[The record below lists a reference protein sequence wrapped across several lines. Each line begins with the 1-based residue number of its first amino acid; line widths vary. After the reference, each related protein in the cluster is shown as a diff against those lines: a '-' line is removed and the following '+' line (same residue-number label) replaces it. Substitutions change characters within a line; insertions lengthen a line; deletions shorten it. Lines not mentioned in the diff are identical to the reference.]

1 MADETELANLK
12 ALVERLTRDNEL
24 LHENQHS
31 QSGESSADDPMTPSG
46 NPEPVATESND
57 RPSVATSAT
66 PNPGESAEVNK
77 PLQNQA
83 ELLMEALRSVLEHT
97 PKDRGK
103 RLPMSRPELFDGSHA
118 AFRLWWEKLR
128 DYMGINSPSLPT
140 DLLKIQT
147 VGMYMKGGA
156 YSWYQTR
163 RRRMEAKGLTDDW
176 ESFKSAVIERFTDR
190 MERRKDFQK
199 MRDLEYKGDVQ
210 TYLATLEEMNDR
222 VGMTGE
228 ALKDTIASAIS
239 PEMHRNIFLRYG
251 RFPAS
256 DADLIEAVREAG
268 VIEEEILLSATQIK
282 KKKEAKESSS
292 AGKSTKDQKNTKDSK
307 DSKGTGQPSPTAKD
321 QGTANRPKRD
331 FSHLPRVWEKMADA
345 LKGVDQKQVD
355 KFKELRKDCWRCGW
369 DGHRTVNCRRSRD
382 RDNNTLPP
390 TPPAANDPT
399 PDGKRAA
406 AGTKRT
412 YSPPPSDTD
421 TEQPA
426 EKRHESSAAA
436 KALTSI
442 WAEDESEGEITD
454 QSDF

>member
-12 ALVERLTRDNEL
+12 ALVERLTRENEL
-24 LHENQHS
+24 LRENQHS
-31 QSGESSADDPMTPSG
+31 HSEESSADGPMTPSG
-46 NPEPVATESND
+46 DHNAEPEPVATGSND
-57 RPSVATSAT
+57 RPSAAT
-66 PNPGESAEVNK
+66 PAT
-77 PLQNQA
+77 QNQA
-83 ELLMEALRSVLEHT
+83 EFLMEALRSVLEHT

-228 ALKDTIASAIS
+228 ALKDTIATAIS

-282 KKKEAKESSS
+282 KKKEAKEPSS
-292 AGKSTKDQKNTKDSK
+292 AGKTAKDQKNTK

-412 YSPPPSDTD
+412 YSPAPSDTD

>member
-12 ALVERLTRDNEL
+12 ALVERLTRENEL
-24 LHENQHS
+24 LRENQHS
-31 QSGESSADDPMTPSG
+31 PSEESSANDPTTPPG
-46 NPEPVATESND
+46 NDNAESEPVATESND
-57 RPSVATSAT
+57 QPPAATPAT
-66 PNPGESAEVNK
+66 PNPGEPAEASR
-77 PLQNQA
+77 PAQSQA

-163 RRRMEAKGLTDDW
+163 RRRMEAKGHADDW

-199 MRDLEYKGDVQ
+199 MRDLEYKGNVQ
-210 TYLATLEEMNDR
+210 AYLATLEEMNDR

-228 ALKDTIASAIS
+228 VLKDTIATAIS
-239 PEMHRNIFLRYG
+239 PEMHRNIFMRYG
-251 RFPAS
+251 RFPTS
-256 DADLIEAVREAG
+256 DADLLEAVREAG

-282 KKKEAKESSS
+282 KKKEAKEPSST
-292 AGKSTKDQKNTKDSK
+292 GKTTKDQRNSK
-307 DSKGTGQPSPTAKD
+307 DSKGTGQPPPIAKD
-321 QGTANRPKRD
+321 QGTVNRPKKD
-331 FSHLPRVWEKMADA
+331 FSHLPRVWEKMTDA

-355 KFKELRKDCWRCGW
+355 KFKKLRKDCWRCGW

-390 TPPAANDPT
+390 TPPAANDPYS
-399 PDGKRAA
+399 DGKRAA

-412 YSPPPSDTD
+412 
-421 TEQPA
+421 
-426 EKRHESSAAA
+426 
-436 KALTSI
+436 L
-442 WAEDESEGEITD
+442 
-454 QSDF
+454 

>member
-1 MADETELANLK
+1 M
-12 ALVERLTRDNEL
+12 
-24 LHENQHS
+24 
-31 QSGESSADDPMTPSG
+31 
-46 NPEPVATESND
+46 
-57 RPSVATSAT
+57 
-66 PNPGESAEVNK
+66 
-77 PLQNQA
+77 
-83 ELLMEALRSVLEHT
+83 MEALRSVLENA

-103 RLPMSRPELFDGSHA
+103 RLPMKGPELFDGTHA
-118 AFRLWWEKLR
+118 SFRLWWEKLR

-147 VGMYMKGGA
+147 VGMHMKGGA

-163 RRRMEAKGLTDDW
+163 RRRMEAKNLTDDW
-176 ESFKSAVIERFTDR
+176 DSFKSAIIERFTDR

-199 MRDLEYKGDVQ
+199 MRDLEYQGDVH

-222 VGMTGE
+222 IGMTGK
-228 ALKDTIASAIS
+228 ALKDTIATAIS

-251 RFPAS
+251 RFPS
-256 DADLIEAVREAG
+256 KDADLIEAVREAG
-268 VIEEEILLSATQIK
+268 VIEEEILLSAAQIK
-282 KKKEAKESSS
+282 KRKEAKES
-292 AGKSTKDQKNTKDSK
+292 GKSTKNSK
-307 DSKGTGQPSPTAKD
+307 ESKQASRAQPTAKD
-321 QGTANRPKRD
+321 LGATNRSKKD
-331 FSHLPRVWEKMADA
+331 FAHLPRIWDKMTDA

-355 KFKELRKDCWRCGW
+355 RFKELHKDCWRCGW
-369 DGHRTVNCRRSRD
+369 DGHRTINCRRLRD

-390 TPPAANDPT
+390 LPPAADNPP

-436 KALTSI
+436 KALTNI
-442 WAEDESEGEITD
+442 WAEDESEGEMTD

>member
-12 ALVERLTRDNEL
+12 ALVERLTRENEL
-24 LHENQHS
+24 LRENQHS
-31 QSGESSADDPMTPSG
+31 HSEESSADDPMTPSG

-57 RPSVATSAT
+57 QPSAATSAT
-66 PNPGESAEVNK
+66 P
-77 PLQNQA
+77 NQA